1 MVGLY
6 HKRRAER
13 STSSIVM
20 RILMRLG
27 FTAGVFIVIGFALTA
42 LFFNGS
48 QVKGPLSVY
57 LSSRSGMDVTIRDA
71 EFSPV
76 YPDVIKLYDVSFGNS
91 SIGELYIEYDLRSA
105 ISGEDLIINDLYLNK
120 ISMDQEDLVNI
131 AHSRFGFNS
140 VRAQTVRFH
149 GTPLRTEFLSAADA
163 TIRLNQVLYSSE
175 DGLTFRSGALSTS
188 NARLF
193 EDEVKSFSIDFTHS
207 AEGIAIN
214 SFSAAIFGGTV
225 TGRGLY
231 SLTHPD
237 HEPLTAAGNTP
248 AASGAGAAIAAATAG
263 AAAGKT
269 ANVAGS
275 KTDDTAAGKTADTAD
290 SKPAESTDSKT
301 AQADTK
307 TGADTAVAAATATAG
322 AASDSAQAARTS
334 EAPES
339 QKTDAVAVT
348 SPKKPADG
356 CPPADAYIILD
367 ELNLYK
373 IIVNDSITAPKG
385 IVLTSKNTF
394 LKDVILTN
402 SPVHVPAPSRKNGT
416 DADKGKK
423 VFTGRDAQSSA
434 MTASAQSAG
443 SRLKGRDGDDPQSYI
458 MQGIS
463 GSMQG
468 LMIHDKAVSG
478 AFKGEVDEISFPN
491 LQTTFEH
498 NTVTADFGDGSL
510 NFALRGQ
517 VYEGLIQTEGN
528 IDFDKRLIELDDLK
542 LAKNK
547 MAINPPRLEWIKDSL
562 TDSSL
567 FIHQAQFKD
576 MEFLSY
582 INALPLSIQAI
593 SGSAENLYLHPDMK
607 LISAAPAADQA
618 AAAAQSKSSGTA
630 TDKAASGSTALVAPE
645 LDVLLGA
652 LGYMVPKSTETVIT
666 TAASSDSTGTS
677 TAGTS
682 ASATD
687 NSGAKAIG
695 SSASDTRDKDDAEM
709 FSRPSVVELQLKNML
724 YSDLLMSQTK
734 ATLKLNQD
742 SLTISVPQ
750 MRFKESSISAHA
762 QLGLKPDE
770 TSTMQIKAP
779 DFESADLNSN
789 LIGHMLTGK
798 TSFNI
803 ELTGRYA
810 DNTVSGLS
818 LLKGTYG
825 HFTLTSDNML
835 AADFGLDLI
844 NGGKKEDYHLTGTEL
859 MTAIQGSVAGMAKLN
874 TRGDLRNGRLVYST
888 ATSLVTSDLR
898 LQGQADLISNTVSG
912 TGKMESLA
920 RDSATAI
927 SISGKVSAP
936 IFDIK
941 AIKRGEKRPGL
952 YLPQYEASA
961 QAKEQTDAASELK
974 KQKLKAAQANPA
986 EAKPAEANPDEQT
999 APATKTDDTD
1009 SKGDGQDE
1017 AAPSSL
1023 SDRPADPAAQAASS
1037 ASDEKAHKAT
1047 DTMSAEPAGQD
1058 APATKAEAADNSS
1071 AEQDSPAAPADA
1083 AQNKDESKPADSK
1096 SAQPSEFAPGGT
1108 TDKAAD
1114 QAAPA
1119 APAETA
1125 QKAAKAQPD
1134 DGAAHSSGS
1143 DKPSAPQPA
1152 EKTETAAPAESA
1164 DKPAQTKP
1172 AEAAAPEHQSE
1183 STDKAA
1189 KSQTADSTA
1198 VDKNETTPA
1207 NAPDKAT
1214 EPQPDAASPEAAKP
1228 AESAE
1233 PATGTETAET
1243 LEKYDAQ
1250 EAQTKP
1256 AEQPSAQAPPA
1267 APDIA
1272 DNASVADTSKAADA
1286 NPAKTASADATD
1298 AARTAEVKDGKK
1310 SEPAALA
1317 QSDDRQHNNPDGQGA
1332 APATAATAHKPATS
1346 GAEAE
1351 ADRKDRMMHEQADI
1365 TEKELL
1371 KNAIIDSIIANGTEE
1386 YDDESE
1392 EELIF

>member
-1 MVGLY
+1 
-6 HKRRAER
+6 
-13 STSSIVM
+13 M

-91 SIGELYIEYDLRSA
+91 NIGELYIEYDLRSA

-248 AASGAGAAIAAATAG
+248 AASGAGAAIVAATAG

-269 ANVAGS
+269 AEVAGS
-275 KTDDTAAGKTADTAD
+275 KTAD
-290 SKPAESTDSKT
+290 
-301 AQADTK
+301 
-307 TGADTAVAAATATAG
+307 TGADTAVAAATAG

-348 SPKKPADG
+348 SPQKPADG

-367 ELNLYK
+367 ELNLSK

-402 SPVHVPAPSRKNGT
+402 SPVHVPAPSRKKGT

-423 VFTGRDAQSSA
+423 VFTERDAQSSA
-434 MTASAQSAG
+434 MTASSQSTG

-498 NTVTADFGDGSL
+498 NTVTADFDDGSL

-618 AAAAQSKSSGTA
+618 AAAAKSKSSGTA

-652 LGYMVPKSTETVIT
+652 LGYMVPQSTETVIT

-687 NSGAKAIG
+687 NSGAKATG
-695 SSASDTRDKDDAEM
+695 SSASDTQDKDDAEM

-986 EAKPAEANPDEQT
+986 EAKPAEAKPDEQT
-999 APATKTDDTD
+999 APATKTDATD
-1009 SKGDGQDE
+1009 SKADGQGE
-1017 AAPSSL
+1017 SAPASL

-1134 DGAAHSSGS
+1134 DGEAHSSGS
-1143 DKPSAPQPA
+1143 DKPAAPQPA

-1172 AEAAAPEHQSE
+1172 AEPAAPEHQPE

-1189 KSQTADSTA
+1189 KSQTAVSTA
-1198 VDKNETTPA
+1198 VDKTETTPA
-1207 NAPDKAT
+1207 NAPDKAIET
-1214 EPQPDAASPEAAKP
+1214 KPDAASPEAA
-1228 AESAE
+1228 
-1233 PATGTETAET
+1233 
-1243 LEKYDAQ
+1243 
-1250 EAQTKP
+1250 KP

-1272 DNASVADTSKAADA
+1272 DNARVADTSKAADA
-1286 NPAKTASADATD
+1286 NPAETASADATD

-1310 SEPAALA
+1310 SEPAAPA

>member
-1 MVGLY
+1 
-6 HKRRAER
+6 
-13 STSSIVM
+13 M

-237 HEPLTAAGNTP
+237 HEPINAAGNTP
-248 AASGAGAAIAAATAG
+248 AASGAGAAIAAATVG

-269 ANVAGS
+269 ADVAGS
-275 KTDDTAAGKTADTAD
+275 KPADTANSKIADTADSKPADTAD
-290 SKPAESTDSKT
+290 SKPAEATDSKT

-307 TGADTAVAAATATAG
+307 TGAGAAIATSTAG
-322 AASDSAQAARTS
+322 AASDSAKAAMAAD
-334 EAPES
+334 APES

-348 SPKKPADG
+348 SPQKPADG

-367 ELNLYK
+367 ELNLSK

-402 SPVHVPAPSRKNGT
+402 SPVHVPAPSRKKGT
-416 DADKGKK
+416 DADKGQK

-434 MTASAQSAG
+434 MTASAQSTS

-468 LMIHDKAVSG
+468 LMIHDKAVTG

-652 LGYMVPKSTETVIT
+652 LGYMVPQSTETVIR
-666 TAASSDSTGTS
+666 TAASSDSTGNS
-677 TAGTS
+677 TASTS
-682 ASATD
+682 ASGTD
-687 NSGAKAIG
+687 NSGAKATG
-695 SSASDTRDKDDAEM
+695 SSASDTQDKDDAEM

-818 LLKGTYG
+818 MLKGTYG

-912 TGKMESLA
+912 SGKMESLA

-927 SISGKVSAP
+927 SISGKVNAP

-986 EAKPAEANPDEQT
+986 EAKPAEAKPDEQT
-999 APATKTDDTD
+999 APATKTDATD
-1009 SKGDGQDE
+1009 SKADGQAE
-1017 AAPSSL
+1017 SAPASL
-1023 SDRPADPAAQAASS
+1023 SDRPADPSAQAASS

-1047 DTMSAEPAGQD
+1047 DTMSAEPADQD
-1058 APATKAEAADNSS
+1058 APAAKAEAADNSS

-1096 SAQPSEFAPGGT
+1096 SAQPSEFAPAGA

-1125 QKAAKAQPD
+1125 QKAAEAQPD

-1143 DKPSAPQPA
+1143 DKPAASQPA
-1152 EKTETAAPAESA
+1152 EKTETAAPDESA
-1164 DKPAQTKP
+1164 DKPAQAKP

-1189 KSQTADSTA
+1189 QSQTADSTA
-1198 VDKNETTPA
+1198 VDKTETTPA

-1214 EPQPDAASPEAAKP
+1214 EPKPDAASPEAAKP
-1228 AESAE
+1228 AENAE

-1243 LEKYDAQ
+1243 SEKYDAH

-1267 APDIA
+1267 APDMA
-1272 DNASVADTSKAADA
+1272 DNAKDAETSKAADA
-1286 NPAKTASADATD
+1286 RPAETASTDAAD

-1317 QSDDRQHNNPDGQGA
+1317 QSDDRQHNNPDGQDA

>member
-163 TIRLNQVLYSSE
+163 TIRLNQVLYSSK

-237 HEPLTAAGNTP
+237 HEPLTAAGNPP

-269 ANVAGS
+269 ADVAGS
-275 KTDDTAAGKTADTAD
+275 KTADTAAGKTADTAD

-322 AASDSAQAARTS
+322 AASDSAKAARTS

-348 SPKKPADG
+348 SPQKPADG

-367 ELNLYK
+367 ELNLSK

-402 SPVHVPAPSRKNGT
+402 SPVHVPAPSRKKGT

-423 VFTGRDAQSSA
+423 VFTERDAQSSA
-434 MTASAQSAG
+434 MTASAQSTG

-607 LISAAPAADQA
+607 PISSAPAADQA

-652 LGYMVPKSTETVIT
+652 LGYMVPQSTETVIT

-677 TAGTS
+677 
-682 ASATD
+682 
-687 NSGAKAIG
+687 
-695 SSASDTRDKDDAEM
+695 SSASDTQDKDDAEM

-986 EAKPAEANPDEQT
+986 EAKPDVQT
-999 APATKTDDTD
+999 APATKTDDPD
-1009 SKGDGQDE
+1009 SKADGQAE
-1017 AAPSSL
+1017 SAPASL

-1071 AEQDSPAAPADA
+1071 AEPATPAAPADA

-1143 DKPSAPQPA
+1143 DKPAAPQPA
-1152 EKTETAAPAESA
+1152 EKTETAAPDESA

-1172 AEAAAPEHQSE
+1172 AEAAAPEHQPE

-1189 KSQTADSTA
+1189 KSQTAVSTA
-1198 VDKNETTPA
+1198 VDKTETTPA
-1207 NAPDKAT
+1207 NAPDTAT
-1214 EPQPDAASPEAAKP
+1214 EPKPDAASPEAAKP

-1243 LEKYDAQ
+1243 SEKYDAQ

-1286 NPAKTASADATD
+1286 NPAKTSSDDARPAETASADAAD

>member
-269 ANVAGS
+269 ADVADS
-275 KTDDTAAGKTADTAD
+275 KPADTAD

-307 TGADTAVAAATATAG
+307 TGADTAVAAATAG

-348 SPKKPADG
+348 SPQKPADG

-402 SPVHVPAPSRKNGT
+402 SPVHVPAPSRKKGT

-423 VFTGRDAQSSA
+423 VFTERDAQSSA
-434 MTASAQSAG
+434 MTASAQSTG

-618 AAAAQSKSSGTA
+618 AAAAQSKPSGTA

-652 LGYMVPKSTETVIT
+652 LGYMVPQSTETVIT

-677 TAGTS
+677 
-682 ASATD
+682 
-687 NSGAKAIG
+687 

-742 SLTISVPQ
+742 SLIISVPQ

-936 IFDIK
+936 IFDIN

-1058 APATKAEAADNSS
+1058 APATKAKAADNSS
-1071 AEQDSPAAPADA
+1071 A

-1143 DKPSAPQPA
+1143 DKPAAPQPA

-1233 PATGTETAET
+1233 PATGTETAEPS
-1243 LEKYDAQ
+1243 EKYDAQ

-1286 NPAKTASADATD
+1286 RPAETASADATD

>member
-1 MVGLY
+1 
-6 HKRRAER
+6 
-13 STSSIVM
+13 M

-91 SIGELYIEYDLRSA
+91 NIGELYIEYDLRSA

-163 TIRLNQVLYSSE
+163 TIRLNQVLYSSQ

-237 HEPLTAAGNTP
+237 HEPITAAGNTP

-269 ANVAGS
+269 A
-275 KTDDTAAGKTADTAD
+275 DTAAGKPDDA
-290 SKPAESTDSKT
+290 TDSKA
-301 AQADTK
+301 AQADAK
-307 TGADTAVAAATATAG
+307 TGADAAVAAASGPGTAG
-322 AASDSAQAARTS
+322 PAGDSAKDARAAD
-334 EAPES
+334 APES
-339 QKTDAVAVT
+339 QKTDAIAFT
-348 SPKKPADG
+348 SPQEPADG

-367 ELNLYK
+367 ELNLSK

-416 DADKGKK
+416 EADKGKK

-434 MTASAQSAG
+434 MTASAQSTS

-468 LMIHDKAVSG
+468 LMIHDKAVTG

-517 VYEGLIQTEGN
+517 VYEGLIQTQGN
-528 IDFDKRLIELDDLK
+528 IDFDRRLIELDDLK

-547 MAINPPRLEWIKDSL
+547 MAINPPRLEWIKNSL

-582 INALPLSIQAI
+582 VNALPLSIQAI

-607 LISAAPAADQA
+607 LISAAQPAAEA
-618 AAAAQSKSSGTA
+618 SAAAQSKSAGTGA
-630 TDKAASGSTALVAPE
+630 DKAASGSTSLIAPE
-645 LDVLLGA
+645 LDVFLGA
-652 LGYMVPKSTETVIT
+652 LGYMVPRSTETVIR
-666 TAASSDSTGTS
+666 TAASSNTIDTS
-677 TAGTS
+677 TAGIT
-682 ASATD
+682 ASYAQ
-687 NSGAKAIG
+687 
-695 SSASDTRDKDDAEM
+695 DKDDAEM

-742 SLTISVPQ
+742 SLTISVPE
-750 MRFKESSISAHA
+750 MRFKESTISAHA

-798 TSFNI
+798 TNFNI

-810 DNTVSGLS
+810 DNRVSGLS
-818 LLKGTYG
+818 LLKGTSG

-874 TRGDLRNGRLVYST
+874 ARGDLRNGRLDYST
-888 ATSLVTSDLR
+888 VTSLVTSDLR

-912 TGKMESLA
+912 TGNMESLA

-952 YLPQYEASA
+952 YLPQYEASS

-974 KQKLKAAQANPA
+974 KQKLKAAQPQPQPQDQSQTQPQDQATDKAAQAKPAETKPA
-986 EAKPAEANPDEQT
+986 EAKPDEQT
-999 APATKTDDTD
+999 ASATKDDATD
-1009 SKGDGQDE
+1009 SKADGQAE
-1017 AAPSSL
+1017 AAPASST
-1023 SDRPADPAAQAASS
+1023 DRPAAPADQAASS
-1037 ASDEKAHKAT
+1037 APDEKAQKAT
-1047 DTMSAEPAGQD
+1047 DTRSAEPADQA
-1058 APATKAEAADNSS
+1058 APANKAEAADNSS
-1071 AEQDSPAAPADA
+1071 AEPATPAAPADA
-1083 AQNKDESKPADSK
+1083 AQNNDEAKPADRK
-1096 SAQPSEFAPGGT
+1096 SSQQPENATASA

-1114 QAAPA
+1114 QAAQA
-1119 APAETA
+1119 APDETA
-1125 QKAAKAQPD
+1125 QKAAEAQPD
-1134 DGAAHSSGS
+1134 DGASQSSGS
-1143 DKPSAPQPA
+1143 DKPAAPQPA
-1152 EKTETAAPAESA
+1152 EKTEAAAPAESA
-1164 DKPAQTKP
+1164 DRPDQTKP

-1189 KSQTADSTA
+1189 H
-1198 VDKNETTPA
+1198 
-1207 NAPDKAT
+1207 
-1214 EPQPDAASPEAAKP
+1214 
-1228 AESAE
+1228 
-1233 PATGTETAET
+1233 
-1243 LEKYDAQ
+1243 AQ
-1250 EAQTKP
+1250 P
-1256 AEQPSAQAPPA
+1256 AEQPSAQSAPA
-1267 APDIA
+1267 APDSA
-1272 DNASVADTSKAADA
+1272 TKAKDSESSKVAD
-1286 NPAKTASADATD
+1286 AKSAETASAEA

-1310 SEPAALA
+1310 SEPAAPA
-1317 QSDDRQHNNPDGQGA
+1317 KSDDSQHNKPAGPDA
-1332 APATAATAHKPATS
+1332 APATAAKAQKPATS
-1346 GAEAE
+1346 GAAAE
-1351 ADRKDRMMHEQADI
+1351 TDRKDRTMHEQADI

-1386 YDDESE
+1386 YDAESE